1 MVSETAPYLPAPRV
15 LVVED
20 DATVA
25 EVVIR
30 YLEREGF
37 IVEWTG
43 DGADALQMA
52 LAAPPDLVILD
63 IMLPGI
69 DGLEVCRRLR
79 EKAPIPVV
87 MLTAL
92 GEENDQVMGLDLGA
106 DDYIAKPFS
115 PRELMARVKSVL
127 RRSRGPLAASD
138 PGFSAPVVIGDLEV
152 DVRAREVRLAGQLVA
167 LTALEYELLVFLMLN
182 PRKVFTREDLLKHVW
197 GFPSGDTSTV
207 TVHVRRLREKLER
220 DSAKPR
226 WIETVWGVGYRFE
239 P

>member
-1 MVSETAPYLPAPRV
+1 MSETAPYLPPPRV

-20 DATVA
+20 DTTVA
-25 EVVIR
+25 EVVTR
-30 YLEREGF
+30 YLKREGF

-43 DGADALQMA
+43 DGADALRRA
-52 LAAPPDLVILD
+52 RSAPPDLVILD

-79 EKAPIPVV
+79 EKAPIPIV

-92 GEENDQVMGLDLGA
+92 GEENDKVMGLDLGA

-115 PRELMARVKSVL
+115 PRELTARVKSVL
-127 RRSRGPLAASD
+127 RRSRGPLA
-138 PGFSAPVVIGDLEV
+138 GSAPELSAPLVVGDLEV

-167 LTALEYELLVFLMLN
+167 LTSLEFELLVFLMLN
-182 PRKVFTREDLLKHVW
+182 PRKVFTREELLEHVW
-197 GFPSGDTSTV
+197 GFSSGDTSTV
-207 TVHVRRLREKLER
+207 TVHVRRLREKVEP
-220 DSAKPR
+220 DSAKPK

>member
-1 MVSETAPYLPAPRV
+1 VSETAPYLPPPRV

-20 DATVA
+20 DTTVA
-25 EVVIR
+25 EVVTR
-30 YLEREGF
+30 YLKREGF

-43 DGADALQMA
+43 DGADALRRA
-52 LAAPPDLVILD
+52 RSAPPDLVILD

-79 EKAPIPVV
+79 EKAPIPIV

-92 GEENDQVMGLDLGA
+92 GEENDKVMGLDLGA

-115 PRELMARVKSVL
+115 PRELTARVKSVL
-127 RRSRGPLAASD
+127 RRSRGPLA
-138 PGFSAPVVIGDLEV
+138 GSAPELSAPLVVGDLEV

-167 LTALEYELLVFLMLN
+167 LTSLEFELLVFLMLN
-182 PRKVFTREDLLKHVW
+182 PRKVFTREELLEHVW
-197 GFPSGDTSTV
+197 GFSSGDTSTV
-207 TVHVRRLREKLER
+207 TVHVRRLREKVEP
-220 DSAKPR
+220 DSAKPK